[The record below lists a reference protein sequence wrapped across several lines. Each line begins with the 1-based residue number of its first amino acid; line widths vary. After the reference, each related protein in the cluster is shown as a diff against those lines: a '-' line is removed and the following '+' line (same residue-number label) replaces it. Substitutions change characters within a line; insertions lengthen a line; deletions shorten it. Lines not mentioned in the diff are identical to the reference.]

1 MPLTDVQ
8 IKGAK
13 PKEKPYKLSDGGWL
27 YLLVNPIGS
36 KLWRMAYRFDGREKL
51 LALGAYPEVP
61 LKDARAKRD
70 EARALLATGVDPG
83 ERKKSEKSLA
93 ILERENTFDAI
104 TAELIEKKRREGKTE
119 KTLSKNQWALGFAS
133 AAIGSKPV
141 ASITAPDVLAVLRTI
156 EERGRHETAIRLRAL
171 IGQVFRYAIAT
182 GRCSIDPTFAL
193 RGALTTPVTKH
204 RAAITEPVAFGGL
217 LRAIDG
223 YQGDTATR
231 IALNLLALI
240 FVRPGELRN
249 AEWCEFDLDAAVWSI
264 PAGRM
269 KMRRPHRVP
278 LAPQAVALLKEL
290 HELTGHR
297 RLLFPGLRSAERP
310 ISENTLNGALRRLGY
325 SQDQMT
331 GHGFRATAS
340 SLLNESRKWSGDAIE
355 RQLAH
360 ADPDEVR
367 RAYARADF
375 WPERMEMMNWWADNL
390 DQLKAGG
397 QVIELRR
404 NTLP

>member
-8 IKGAK
+8 IKTAK
-13 PKEKPYKLSDGGWL
+13 SKDRPFKLSDGDWL
-27 YLLVNPIGS
+27 YLLVNPTGS
-36 KLWRMAYRFDGREKL
+36 KLWRVGYRFGGKEKL
-51 LALGAYPEVP
+51 LALGSYPEVS
-61 LKDARAKRD
+61 LKDAREARDAAKR
-70 EARALLATGVDPG
+70 LLAAGVDPN
-83 ERKKSEKSLA
+83 ERKKTEKAHA

-104 TAELIEKKRREGKTE
+104 AAELIEKKRREGKTE
-119 KTLSKNQWALGFAS
+119 KTLSKNQWALRFAS
-133 AAIGSKPV
+133 AAIGSKPI
-141 ASITAPDVLAVLRTI
+141 ASIAAPDVLAVLRTI
-156 EERGRHETAIRLRAL
+156 EERGNHETAVRLRAL

-182 GRCSIDPTFAL
+182 GRCDSDPTFAL

-204 RAAITEPVAFGGL
+204 RAALIEPAAFGGL

-223 YQGDTATR
+223 YQGDSATR
-231 IALNLLALI
+231 IALNLLALT

-249 AEWCEFDLDAAVWSI
+249 AEWSEFDLEAAVWSI

-297 RLLFPGLRSAERP
+297 LLLFPGLRSADRAM
-310 ISENTLNGALRRLGY
+310 SENTMNGALRRLGY
-325 SQDQMT
+325 GKDDMT
-331 GHGFRATAS
+331 SHGFRAAAS
-340 SLLNESRKWSGDAIE
+340 SMLNESRKWSGDAIE

-375 WPERMEMMNWWADNL
+375 WPERVEMMRWWANNCDR
-390 DQLKAGG
+390 LKEGG
-397 QVIELRR
+397 EVVSF
-404 NTLP
+404 LPARA